1 MMRYFFLLFCS
12 LMPLALLAQNDIDD
26 PLSTDRPGEG
36 TNVSSV
42 VGVGVVQVEVGALR
56 EWEQEENNRYWQIPT
71 VLLRFG
77 VVDRLELRLTSG
89 LFTDRMETAARWS
102 PVNVGT
108 KIAITEQR
116 DWLPKTSLEVGLTL
130 PRTGSPSA
138 QSRFTQPSITL
149 LADHTVTSWLGIT
162 TNLGANWED
171 DSPETIY
178 RYGVSFNF
186 SVSDRLGAFAE
197 FYGDL
202 PEANASSHLFDGGFT
217 FLINNNLQLDLA
229 AGTALTEN
237 APDFYGGGGIS
248 VRF

>member
-1 MMRYFFLLFCS
+1 MKHFFLLFWLLS
-12 LMPLALLAQNDIDD
+12 PFALLAQNDRGE

-36 TNVSSV
+36 TNASSV
-42 VGVGVVQVEVGALR
+42 VGVGVVQVEAGVLR
-56 EWEQEENNRYWQIPT
+56 EWEQQFDNTFWNVPT

-89 LFTDRMETAARWS
+89 LFTNRIETAARWS
-102 PVNVGT
+102 PVSVGT

-116 DWLPKTSLEVGLTL
+116 GWLPKTSLEIGFTL
-130 PRTGSPSA
+130 PHTGSPSA

-149 LADHTVTSWLGIT
+149 LTDHTVTSWLGIT
-162 TNLGANWED
+162 TNLGANWEN

-186 SVSDRLGAFAE
+186 GLSDRLGAFTE

-202 PEANASSHLFDGGFT
+202 PEASASSHLFNGGFT
-217 FLINNNLQLDLA
+217 FLISNNLQLDLA

-237 APDFYGGGGIS
+237 APDFYVGGGIS
-248 VRF
+248 VRW